1 MTMLKGDVRAA
12 FGCFAK
18 TMTCAL
24 ALMAGSVEA
33 AVDQPDALTFVGTG
47 YHTNDW
53 FSFATTLHSDGDGV
67 LLDNMS
73 EFVLSPRYAAPI
85 RKVIL
90 RVKASAPAPSRYL
103 RVRPFVDGL
112 EVGTNVFDCAARSVA
127 DTRTFESVSFD
138 YPSDA
143 RVDAVRIGLDGSGT
157 GNWRIASLV
166 VFFGEKGADEDEI
179 LRSFAQ
185 ELPPPGHPRV
195 ASFGLTSLSLAADA
209 VADAASYRFSVV
221 RVDGTPLTTVVENF
235 AAAPALTASGWTIS
249 SENANLTEDTGSTYP
264 DAKTAS
270 DGKALKVDKPKT
282 VSSGAVWVEVVSAEV
297 SDSISEASF
306 VAKAGTTG
314 RSDRISVYGRTD
326 VASDWT
332 LVGSPFAVTATK
344 SWVTNAVPVEAG
356 YRQVKFRFEAEAD
369 NFTPCG
375 LDTLR
380 VVYGG
385 NETRTPVAVD
395 ESYAT
400 PACDL
405 TGLATARYLFQAQAV
420 GGADY
425 RDSSWTEPQL
435 VDLNWVGVTVSA
447 PDGVALS
454 ASGSTLTVSW
464 NPVAGAESYL
474 VTVVPVDDPY
484 APVVV
489 DAQTTATSLSVT
501 LPAVGLYAAT
511 VTASSPLGL
520 STATA
525 PARTLDVSLGALGPV
540 AAEATDPQ
548 TIAATWKAVPLAES
562 YQATLVRLGGSAETL
577 SLGWELD
584 GSRISLPPDWSAEAE
599 WTGAQWTSGAAAY
612 PSLDYTDCWIA
623 SGAGEE
629 PITRLVC
636 QYKCGSSAA
645 AILEHTRFA
654 VYVADTSGDWEQAAR
669 VATQTSLK
677 ELALD
682 FPASRD
688 VRQVKLVAESESK
701 QTLGNVRL
709 GRLALTRGVETRT
722 AVASQRVVE
731 GAATFRGLDP
741 SERYQVVVSPQPS
754 EDAAL
759 AAASAT
765 VDLSATTFRQTGA
778 VSIASLR
785 GGVYEQDFS
794 VLTNVSADVE
804 TKSLALD
811 FWQFLKGSGDVETL
825 LYTSSTNRTNGGV
838 YAFGSDGDASARCI
852 GTLATSSMGCS
863 VGLAFRNDETYPV
876 GVASVSF
883 MAVQRSCRANPAT
896 YAVEWLVTDGAG
908 AIGADGDWQLLS
920 TPATAP
926 YTSAAPFPGSD
937 YRQTVEL
944 TEALPNEKI
953 PVGGVLLLRWRHAK
967 GASGPM
973 MAIDDVRV
981 AFETVAAGGRVV
993 VK

>member
-1 MTMLKGDVRAA
+1 MTMQRGDVCAA

-18 TMTCAL
+18 TMACAL
-24 ALMAGSVEA
+24 ALMAGSAEA

-53 FSFATTLHSDGDGV
+53 FSFETSLHSDGDGV
-67 LLDNMS
+67 LLDSMS

-90 RVKASAPAPSRYL
+90 RVKASALAPNRYL

-112 EVGTNVFDCAARSVA
+112 QVGTDVFDCAAKSVA
-127 DTRTFESVSFD
+127 DTKAFESVSFD

-195 ASFGLTSLSLAADA
+195 ASFGLTSLSLVADA
-209 VADAASYRFSVV
+209 VADAAAYRFSVV

-235 AAAPALTASGWTIS
+235 AAAPALAASGWTIGS
-249 SENANLTEDTGSTYP
+249 SNAVFDVYTGSNYP
-264 DAKTAS
+264 DTKTAG
-270 DGKALKVDKPKT
+270 DGKALKVDKA
-282 VSSGAVWVEVVSAEV
+282 VSSGTVWVEVVSAEV
-297 SDSISEASF
+297 ADSISEASF
-306 VAKAGTTG
+306 VVKAGSSD
-314 RSDRISVYGRTD
+314 RSDRISVYGRPD

-344 SWVTNAVPVEAG
+344 SWVTNAVPVEAD
-356 YRQVKFRFEAEAD
+356 YRQVKFRFEADAD
-369 NFTPCG
+369 DFSVCG

-380 VVYGG
+380 IVYGG

-395 ESYAT
+395 ASYAT

-420 GGADY
+420 GGAGY

-464 NPVAGAESYL
+464 DPVAGAESYL
-474 VTVVPVDDPY
+474 VTVVPVDDPD

-489 DAQTTATSLSVT
+489 DARTTATSLSVT

-511 VTASSPLGL
+511 VTASSPLGQ

-525 PARTLDVSLGALGPV
+525 PAQTLDVLLGALGPV

-548 TIAATWKAVPLAES
+548 TIAATWKAIPLAES

-577 SLGWELD
+577 SLGWESD
-584 GSRISLPPDWSAEAE
+584 GSRISLPADWSAEEE
-599 WTGAQWTSGAAAY
+599 WKGAQWTSGAAAY
-612 PSLDYTDCWIA
+612 PSLAYTDCWIA
-623 SGAGEE
+623 SDAGEE

-636 QYKCGSSAA
+636 QYKCGSSSET
-645 AILEHTRFA
+645 ILEHTRFA
-654 VYVADTSGDWEQAAR
+654 VYVADTSGVWEQAAR
-669 VATQTSLK
+669 VATLSSLQ

-701 QTLGNVRL
+701 QTMGNVRL

-722 AVASQRVVE
+722 AVASQSVVE

-741 SERYQVVVSPQPS
+741 SARYQVVVSPQPS

-794 VLTNVSADVE
+794 ILTSVSADVE

-838 YAFGSDGDASARCI
+838 YVFGSDGDASARCL

-883 MAVQRSCRANPAT
+883 TAVQRSCRTNPAT

-926 YTSAAPFPGSD
+926 YTAAAPFSGPD

-944 TEALPNEKI
+944 TDALPNEKI
-953 PVGGVLLLRWRHAK
+953 PAGGVLLLRWRHAK

-981 AFETVAAGGRVV
+981 AFETVVTGGRVI

>member
-1 MTMLKGDVRAA
+1 MTKQRDDACLALGR
-12 FGCFAK
+12 FAK

-24 ALMAGSVEA
+24 ALMAGSVKA

-47 YHTNDW
+47 YHANDW
-53 FSFATTLHSDGDGV
+53 FSFTTSLHSDGDGV
-67 LLDNMS
+67 LLDS
-73 EFVLSPRYAAPI
+73 LGDFVLSPRYAAPI

-90 RVKASAPAPSRYL
+90 RVKASALEPSRYL

-112 EVGTNVFDCAARSVA
+112 EVGTNVFDCAVRSVA
-127 DTRTFESVSFD
+127 DTKAFESVSFD
-138 YPSDA
+138 YPADA
-143 RVDAVRIGLDGSGT
+143 HVDAVRIGLDGSNT

-166 VFFGEKGADEDEI
+166 VFYGEKGANEDEI

-195 ASFGLTSLSLAADA
+195 ASFDLTSLSLAADA

-235 AAAPALTASGWTIS
+235 AAAPALSAPGWTIS
-249 SENANLTEDTGSTYP
+249 SENANLTADTGSNYP
-264 DAKTAS
+264 DTKTAR
-270 DGKALKVDKPKT
+270 DGVALKVEKAPS
-282 VSSGAVWVEVVSAEV
+282 SSGIVWVEVVSAEV

-306 VAKAGTTG
+306 VARAGSPG
-314 RSDRISVYGRTD
+314 KSDRVLVYARRE
-326 VASDWT
+326 ASEAW
-332 LVGSPFAVTATK
+332 VPIGATNLTMSSK
-344 SWVTNAVPVEAG
+344 QYVTNSVSG
-356 YRQVKFRFEAEAD
+356 DYRQVKFRFEAEAD
-369 NFTPCG
+369 NITVCG
-375 LDTLR
+375 LDTFR
-380 VVYGG
+380 IVYGG

-395 ESYAT
+395 ASYAT

-405 TGLATARYLFQAQAV
+405 TGLETARYLFQVQAV

-474 VTVVPVDDPY
+474 VTVVPVDDPDS
-484 APVVV
+484 PVVV
-489 DAQTTATSLSVT
+489 DARTTATSLSVT
-501 LPAVGLYAAT
+501 LPAVGIYAAT
-511 VTASSPLGL
+511 VTASSPLGR

-525 PARTLDVSLGALGPV
+525 PAQTLDVSLGALGPV

-548 TIAATWKAVPLAES
+548 TIEATWKTIPLAES
-562 YQATLVRLGGSAETL
+562 YQATLVRLGGSAETQN
-577 SLGWELD
+577 LGWESD
-584 GSRISLPPDWSAEAE
+584 GSRIVLPADWSAEKE
-599 WTGAQWTSGAAAY
+599 WAGAQWTSGSAAY
-612 PSLDYTDCWIA
+612 PSLAYSGCWIA

-636 QYKCGSSAA
+636 QYKCGSTSEAT
-645 AILEHTRFA
+645 LEHTRFA
-654 VYVADTSGDWEQAAR
+654 VYVADTSGAWEQVAR
-669 VATQTSLK
+669 VATQTSLQ
-677 ELALD
+677 ELVLD

-688 VRQVKLVAESESK
+688 VRQVKFVAESEILP
-701 QTLGNVRL
+701 TPGNVRL
-709 GRLALTRGVETRT
+709 GRLAMTRGVETRT
-722 AVASQRVVE
+722 VVASLSVAD
-731 GAATFRGLDP
+731 GKATFRGLDP
-741 SERYQVVVSPQPS
+741 SARYQVVVSPQPS

-765 VDLSATTFRQTGA
+765 VDLAAVKFRQTGP

-785 GGVYEQDFS
+785 GGVYEQDFG

-804 TKSLALD
+804 AKSLALD

-825 LYTSSTNRTNGGV
+825 LYTAGTNRTTGGV
-838 YAFGSDGDASARCI
+838 YVFGTDGDASARCL
-852 GTLATSSMGCS
+852 GTLATGSMGCS

-876 GVASVSF
+876 GVASVAF
-883 MAVQRSCRANPAT
+883 TAVQRSCRTNPAT
-896 YAVEWLVTDGAG
+896 YAVEWLITDGSDS
-908 AIGADGDWQLLS
+908 IGAAGDWQLLS

-926 YTSAAPFPGSD
+926 HTAAAPFAGAD
-937 YRQTVEL
+937 YRQAVEL
-944 TEALPNEKI
+944 TDALPNEKI

-981 AFETVAAGGRVV
+981 AFETVVTGARVIV
-993 VK
+993 E